1 MSPGVSER
9 RAGIPRCGM
18 SPLPAST
25 RVRFGPAVAAL
36 LTSLAT
42 AGAAT
47 ADVTVGDSMTARG
60 VADTVTV
67 LPPVQVREERPAA
80 RRSATTVRLER
91 AGVVRFL
98 PVSTADA
105 LLAVPGVDLV
115 KTGPWA
121 SRVSLRG
128 LAGDRVLLMVDGVR
142 LNSVRGHGVQA
153 SLISPD
159 RLDAV
164 ELLPGASSA
173 EFGSDAMGG
182 VVHFITHRS
191 LFADHPATSLSLSA
205 RGAEPGGQLAQQT
218 RLTFVSP
225 RFGLDLSGGLG
236 WLEALTTP
244 EGRIPNSGDR
254 ERNLAAR
261 GAARLGGVVLDYEHS
276 HVAALDVGLPAFNGD
291 AGTSAVYP
299 LQSRDADRLELA
311 LPGHGPLHAARVLAV
326 VQTFRTHF
334 TETTADSSFLRGR
347 FIALKRTAAA
357 DRVRTRVA
365 SLQPSFRFDT
375 WGSPRLTFEARS
387 ERAGGPRA
395 TDVTVLAA
403 SGDVTSHTIEEGE
416 SVPPARRD
424 VWSAA
429 LFASETWRGWR
440 VESGLRW
447 EELRSRAD
455 WTEDEAT
462 RRLDVTDRQL
472 SGDGGLAWSL
482 GPVEPYAHATSGFRA
497 PNLDERFFDDDV
509 HGGLRLFGN
518 PDLRSERALSLE
530 AGARTRE
537 LFGGRLLGARVS
549 AYRSEVKDLITFRY
563 IGHLYGI
570 PYFEYAN
577 VRRARI
583 EGMEYAASGRAGA
596 VLVALNVA
604 FPRGFDLETG
614 ERLADIGAGR
624 ATLDLT
630 VPLGRL
636 LPQGAVAARLRWND
650 AVWTRDTTLQR
661 PPFATV
667 ALEGSCV
674 LGGVRAVLAVRN
686 LLDASYREPLSFI
699 SEPGRTFA
707 ISLRRDFSVPLKLW
721 GRDS

>member
-1 MSPGVSER
+1 MPAAVLVLTAA
-9 RAGIPRCGM
+9 AG
-18 SPLPAST
+18 S
-25 RVRFGPAVAAL
+25 
-36 LTSLAT
+36 AT
-42 AGAAT
+42 AQSAP
-47 ADVTVGDSMTARG
+47 GDSAARG
-60 VADTVTV
+60 IADRRRIADTVTV
-67 LPPVQVREERPAA
+67 LPPVQVREQRPAA
-80 RRSATTVRLER
+80 RRAATTVRLER

-98 PVSTADA
+98 PVSTGDA

-142 LNSVRGHGVQA
+142 LNTVRGHGVQA

-164 ELLPGASSA
+164 ELMPGASST

-182 VVHFITHRS
+182 VVHLITHRS

-205 RGAEPGGQLAQQT
+205 RGAEPGRQLAQQT
-218 RLTFVSP
+218 RLTLVSP

-261 GAARLGGVVLDYEHS
+261 GAARLGGAVIDYEHT
-276 HVAALDVGLPAFNGD
+276 HAAALDVGLPAFNG
-291 AGTSAVYP
+291 ASGASAVYP
-299 LQSRDADRLELA
+299 LQSRDADRLEVA
-311 LPGHGPLHAARVLAV
+311 LPGRGPLHEARVLGV
-326 VQTFRTHF
+326 VQSFRTHF

-365 SLQPSFRFDT
+365 SLQPSFRFAI
-375 WGSPRLTFEARS
+375 WGSPLLTFEARS

-395 TDVTVLAA
+395 TEVTVFNAGGA
-403 SGDVTSHTIEEGE
+403 VTSHETGIGE

-424 VWSAA
+424 VWSAT
-429 LFASETWRGWR
+429 LFGNGSWRAYR
-440 VESGLRW
+440 LESGLRW
-447 EELRSRAD
+447 EALRSRAD
-455 WTEDEAT
+455 RTEDGAT
-462 RRLDVTDRQL
+462 RLDRKL
-472 SGDGGLAWSL
+472 SGDGGLACSV
-482 GPVEPYAHATSGFRA
+482 GPIEPYAHVSSGFRA

-537 LFGGRLLGARVS
+537 TLGGRLLGARVS
-549 AYRSEVKDLITFRY
+549 AYRSEVRDLITFRY
-563 IGHLYGI
+563 IGQLYRI
-570 PYFEYAN
+570 PYFQYAN

-583 EGMEYAASGRAGA
+583 EGMEYAATARAGA

-614 ERLADIGAGR
+614 ERLSDIGAGR
-624 ATLDLT
+624 ATLDMT
-630 VPLGRL
+630 VPLGGA
-636 LPQGAVAARLRWND
+636 LPQATVAARLRWND
-650 AVWTRDTTLQR
+650 AVWTRDTTLHR
-661 PPFATV
+661 PRFATV
-667 ALEGSCV
+667 AVEGSCV

-699 SEPGRTFA
+699 PEPGRTFA
-707 ISLRRDFSVPLKLW
+707 ISLRRDFGVPLKLW